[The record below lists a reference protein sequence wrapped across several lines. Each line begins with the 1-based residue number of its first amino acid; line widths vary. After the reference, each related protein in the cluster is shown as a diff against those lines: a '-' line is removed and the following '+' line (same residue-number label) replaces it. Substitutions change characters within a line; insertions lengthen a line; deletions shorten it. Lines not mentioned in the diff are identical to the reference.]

1 MELPDRCDRS
11 WFVQTFMGGPSEQ
24 NENANE
30 EDDVW
35 PFIKAFNMYDPLC
48 CIAALF
54 LVRSQASSDLHT
66 AIKTAHWL
74 LDSAEDIHRSFQM
87 VHNVKVGTYYGAK
100 AEMVPLM

>member
-48 CIAALF
+48 CIAALEENEKF
-54 LVRSQASSDLHT
+54 FRFHKVT
-66 AIKTAHWL
+66 IEG
-74 LDSAEDIHRSFQM
+74 AEHR
-87 VHNVKVGTYYGAK
+87 
-100 AEMVPLM
+100 